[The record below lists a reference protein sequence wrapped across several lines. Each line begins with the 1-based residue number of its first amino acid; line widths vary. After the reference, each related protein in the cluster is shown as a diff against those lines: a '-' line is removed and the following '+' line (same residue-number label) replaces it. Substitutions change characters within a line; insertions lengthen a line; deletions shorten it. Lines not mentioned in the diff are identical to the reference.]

1 MTPSLQP
8 AAGASCSERIEEAT
22 RAVRLC
28 LPRMVALPKR
38 GRTRP

>member
-8 AAGASCSERIEEAT
+8 AAAASGSELIAQAT

-38 GRTRP
+38 GRMRP